1 MAMQPFVLQS
11 LLVITAVEASLY
23 SHALSKCVRRCE
35 HENSCHSSL
44 ESFSCEATCKSMCE
58 CAERSRR
65 MLNKPRN
72 CQPAMLEEQKKQ
84 LSLIRS
90 KARMSKVQLRET
102 QKQPDLFDGYIA
114 LEDFWP
120 KAASAPDAKPRM
132 LNGDHS
138 LSLLKKHAAQPWS
151 AAAHPY
157 AHRHHS
163 LAQMKTAP
171 QHPSNASLASN
182 ASKAKTS
189 NASLASNA
197 SKVQVASQ
205 KKCYS
210 HSEEAG

>member
-1 MAMQPFVLQS
+1 
-11 LLVITAVEASLY
+11 
-23 SHALSKCVRRCE
+23 
-35 HENSCHSSL
+35 
-44 ESFSCEATCKSMCE
+44 
-58 CAERSRR
+58 
-65 MLNKPRN
+65 
-72 CQPAMLEEQKKQ
+72 
-84 LSLIRS
+84 
-90 KARMSKVQLRET
+90 MSKVQLRET

-205 KKCYS
+205 KNVTLTAKKQDEPTPTKKEDKPA
-210 HSEEAG
+210 HAKKEAPVVQTKEEKKAAPAKIESKVTPAKK